1 MFDVI
6 VAGAGP
12 VGSHIARK
20 MAERGYSVAVFEEH
34 DVIGEPVQCTGI
46 IGAECVNRYS
56 IPRDVISTESK
67 SAKFYSPSGRYI
79 RLAMNEVQAYVVDRG
94 AMDAHFAKKAQ
105 LLGAEYHLASKIA
118 DVRSDDDKVVLRV
131 DGDGRSTHFEART
144 LVIASGFGTKLPY
157 RLGLGRFGD
166 WIAGAQME
174 VDTGRID
181 EVEVYFSQ
189 ALAPGFFGWLVPTG
203 QGRGLAG
210 LFARSAPRRH
220 LDRLMKTLKKEGK
233 VTGEGKVTSGGIP
246 LKTLP
251 RTYRERVLVVGDA
264 AGQVKP
270 TTGGGVYYGLIC
282 ADIAVDTLC
291 RALLR
296 DDFSDET
303 FSLYEKTWKKAI
315 GRELKIGYLARRL
328 YQKLS
333 DRQIEMLF
341 RMLDKNRIYEA
352 MLNSD
357 QMRFDWHGGLLLK
370 WLKYMGPWRYFFG
383 WRKDRS

>member
-1 MFDVI
+1 
-6 VAGAGP
+6 
-12 VGSHIARK
+12 
-20 MAERGYSVAVFEEH
+20 
-34 DVIGEPVQCTGI
+34 
-46 IGAECVNRYS
+46 
-56 IPRDVISTESK
+56 
-67 SAKFYSPSGRYI
+67 
-79 RLAMNEVQAYVVDRG
+79 
-94 AMDAHFAKKAQ
+94 
-105 LLGAEYHLASKIA
+105 
-118 DVRSDDDKVVLRV
+118 
-131 DGDGRSTHFEART
+131 
-144 LVIASGFGTKLPY
+144 
-157 RLGLGRFGD
+157 
-166 WIAGAQME
+166 
-174 VDTGRID
+174 
-181 EVEVYFSQ
+181 
-189 ALAPGFFGWLVPTG
+189 VPTG

-220 LDRLMKTLKKEGK
+220 LDRFIKKLKKGQK
-233 VTGEGKVTSGGIP
+233 ITGEGKVTSGGIP

-296 DDFSDET
+296 EDFSDKT
-303 FSLYEKTWKKAI
+303 FSLYQKTWKKTI

-333 DRQIEMLF
+333 DRQIETLF
-341 RMLDKNRIYEA
+341 RMLDTHHIYQA

-370 WLKYMGPWRYFFG
+370 WLKYMGPWRYLFG
-383 WRKDRS
+383 WRKDRSQERIVQ